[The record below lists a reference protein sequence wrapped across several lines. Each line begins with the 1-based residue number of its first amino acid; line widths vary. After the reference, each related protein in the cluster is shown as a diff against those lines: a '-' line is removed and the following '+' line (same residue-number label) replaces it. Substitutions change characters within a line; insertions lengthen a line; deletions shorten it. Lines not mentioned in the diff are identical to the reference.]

1 MSRPKTALTVAET
14 AIGPAEDPY
23 HFYCPDVSAVDHY
36 LAALSRYVR
45 HAVRISPR
53 RIAAVRRDVDRLLDR
68 RIELMMSVP
77 APRAARCEYRT

>member
-1 MSRPKTALTVAET
+1 M
-14 AIGPAEDPY
+14 
-23 HFYCPDVSAVDHY
+23 SAVDHY

-45 HAVRISPR
+45 YAVRISPR

-77 APRAARCEYRT
+77 APRVRQM